1 MIKVLFIGDIVGES
15 GRNCVKLV
23 LSKKININEYD
34 LIIANGENLAGGK
47 GISKNVFEE
56 VINSGVDII
65 TLGNHTFSRKEVL
78 DIINHPQLV
87 RPLNYPE
94 GNPGQGYAFI
104 KTKKGIDV
112 CIINLLGRVFTIE
125 CIDCPF
131 RSIAKVLDEIKE
143 KTKVIIVD
151 FHAEATSEKN
161 ALGYFLDGK
170 VSAVLGT
177 HTHIATSD
185 YKILPNGTGYISDV
199 GMCGPQDSIIG
210 LEIESVLRRFLLG
223 VPQKFNVAKGRCQ
236 FNAVELTIDEVT
248 AKCLDIKQII
258 YNDIDTSSI
267 IL

>member
-1 MIKVLFIGDIVGES
+1 MIKILFIGDIIGET
-15 GRNCVKLV
+15 GRNCLKFI
-23 LSKKININEYD
+23 LSKKINIDGYD
-34 LIIANGENLAGGK
+34 LIVANGENLAGGK

-56 VINSGVDII
+56 VISCGVDII

-78 DIINHPQLV
+78 DIINHPQLI

-94 GNPGQGYAFI
+94 GNPGQGYTFI
-104 KTKKGIDV
+104 KTKKGVDV
-112 CIINLLGRVFTIE
+112 CIINLLGRVFTVE
-125 CIDCPF
+125 CLDCPF
-131 RSIAKVLDEIKE
+131 RSVAKILESVIQ

-177 HTHIATSD
+177 HTHVATSD

-199 GMCGPQDSIIG
+199 GMCGPQDSVIG
-210 LEIESVLRRFLLG
+210 LEVESVLRRFLLG

-236 FNAVELTIDEVT
+236 FNAVELTIDET
-248 AKCLDIKQII
+248 NGKCLSIKQVV
-258 YNDIDTSSI
+258 YNDINTDI